1 MDFAENLK
9 KYSNVRTISIAFP
22 ASIFDYV
29 PTPQLEAYLVGQVA
43 RAAVVFN
50 VTEVVIFNEVQSD
63 ESQSRLERL
72 VKLFE
77 YAECPQYLRK
87 KVFGI
92 EPDLKYA
99 GLIHPLEAQHHL
111 RTSQI
116 DCPYREGI
124 TTEHTH
130 YEFKGKSQE
139 FTIVNIGLSKPVHL
153 PGKHPLNTRVT
164 VQVDPADLR
173 KMQAMLS
180 STMQAPH
187 AALVSPVDPIE
198 KLNLYW
204 GYYVRSAASLTEAIS
219 GNVFIPSK
227 KNFYDIIIGTSERGD
242 CLDDIEFKKSEKKDK
257 PNQEQG
263 ERPAKKGKLEFNHI
277 LVVFGGVKGLE
288 HSAACDKQ
296 LEGCNDFRSIF
307 DYYLNTCP
315 NQGSTTIRTE
325 EAILITLSALRP
337 KLNL

>member
-9 KYSNVRTISIAFP
+9 KYANVRTISIAFP
-22 ASIFDYV
+22 SSIFDNV
-29 PTPQLEAYLVGQVA
+29 PTPQLEAYLVGQIA

-50 VTEVVIFNEVQSD
+50 VTEIIIFNEE
-63 ESQSRLERL
+63 ESNESRARLDRL

-87 KVFGI
+87 RLFNI

-111 RTSQI
+111 RTSQLE
-116 DCPYREGI
+116 CPYREGV
-124 TTEHTH
+124 
-130 YEFKGKSQE
+130 
-139 FTIVNIGLSKPVHL
+139 TIDSREQSTRVNIGLNRTVL
-153 PGKHPLNTRVT
+153 VPGEFPFHTRVT
-164 VQVDPADLR
+164 VQVDPADLK
-173 KMQAMLS
+173 KMRDLS
-180 STMQAPH
+180 ESKHEEPRAIVVP
-187 AALVSPVDPIE
+187 PVEPIQ

-204 GYYVRSAASLTEAIS
+204 GYYVRPTISLSAAVSDNLFAP
-219 GNVFIPSK
+219 GK

-242 CLDDIEFKKSEKKDK
+242 VIDEVEFKRNPKKLSES
-257 PNQEQG
+257 NQQV
-263 ERPAKKGKLEFNHI
+263 AKKSKCEFQHI
-277 LVVFGGVKGLE
+277 LVVFGGIKGLE
-288 HSAACDKQ
+288 HSVACDRDLKETTDVRT
-296 LEGCNDFRSIF
+296 LF
-307 DYYLNTCP
+307 DYYINTCP

>member
-9 KYSNVRTISIAFP
+9 KYANVRTISIAFP
-22 ASIFDYV
+22 SSIFDNV
-29 PTPQLEAYLVGQVA
+29 PTPQLEAYLVGQIA

-50 VTEVVIFNEVQSD
+50 VTEIVIFNEEESN
-63 ESQSRLERL
+63 ESQARLDKL

-87 KVFGI
+87 RIFSI

-116 DCPYREGI
+116 ECPYREGVTMDKI
-124 TTEHTH
+124 QLEH
-130 YEFKGKSQE
+130 KGTQQD
-139 FTIVNIGLSKPVHL
+139 FTRVNIGLSRTVVV
-153 PGKHPLNTRVT
+153 PGHYPFNTRVT
-164 VQVDPADLR
+164 VQVDPADLK
-173 KMQAMLS
+173 KMQNLLA
-180 STMQAPH
+180 STQEPPH
-187 AALVSPVDPIE
+187 AALVSPVEPIK

-204 GYYVRSAASLTEAIS
+204 GYYVRPAIS
-219 GNVFIPSK
+219 LNAAISDNLFLPDK

-242 CLDDIEFKKSEKKDK
+242 LVDDVEFKKSTMKLQESGQRSVKKSKSD
-257 PNQEQG
+257 
-263 ERPAKKGKLEFNHI
+263 FNHI
-277 LVVFGGVKGLE
+277 LVVFGGVRGLE
-288 HSAACDKQ
+288 HSAACDKE
-296 LEGCNDFRSIF
+296 LKGVEKISSIF
-307 DYYLNTCP
+307 DYYINTCP

-337 KLNL
+337 KLSL

>member
-22 ASIFDYV
+22 SSIFDYV

-50 VTEVVIFNEVQSD
+50 VTEVIIFNELD
-63 ESQSRLERL
+63 TEESKSRLERL

-92 EPDLKYA
+92 QPDLKYA

-124 TTEHTH
+124 TIEHTQ
-130 YEFKGKSQE
+130 YEFKGKQQD
-139 FTIVNIGLSKPVHL
+139 FTKVNIGLSKPVDVPGHL
-153 PGKHPLNTRVT
+153 PLNTRVT

-173 KMQAMLS
+173 KMQAMLAQA
-180 STMQAPH
+180 MQSPQ
-187 AALVSPVDPIE
+187 AALVSPVEPIQ
-198 KLNLYW
+198 KLNYYW
-204 GYYVRSAASLTEAIS
+204 GYYVRPAGSLSEAIS
-219 GNVFIPSK
+219 DNIFVPGK
-227 KNFYDIIIGTSERGD
+227 RNFYDIIIGTSERGD
-242 CLDDIEFKKSEKKDK
+242 CVDDVVFKKDK
-257 PNQEQG
+257 SNENQQK
-263 ERPAKKGKLEFNHI
+263 PSKKGRFDFNHI

-288 HSAACDKQ
+288 HSASCDKQ
-296 LEGCNDFRSIF
+296 LEGREDLRSIF

-325 EAILITLSALRP
+325 EAILISLSALRP

>member
-9 KYSNVRTISIAFP
+9 RYSNVRTVSIAFP
-22 ASIFDYV
+22 SSIFEYV
-29 PTPQLEAYLVGQVA
+29 PTPQLEAYLVGQIA

-50 VTEVVIFNEVQSD
+50 VTEIIIFNEIESD
-63 ESQSRLERL
+63 ENNARLERL

-87 KVFGI
+87 KIFGI

-116 DCPYREGI
+116 ECPYREGI
-124 TTEHTH
+124 TIEHTQ
-130 YEFKGKSQE
+130 YEFKGKQQE
-139 FTIVNIGLSKPVHL
+139 FTKVNIGLSKPVDI
-153 PGKHPLNTRVT
+153 PGHQPLNTRVT

-173 KMQAMLS
+173 KMQAMLAQA
-180 STMQAPH
+180 MQSPH
-187 AALVSPVDPIE
+187 AALVAPVDPIE

-204 GYYVRSAASLTEAIS
+204 GYYVRPAKSLTCAMTENIFVS
-219 GNVFIPSK
+219 TR
-227 KNFYDIIIGTSERGD
+227 KNFYDLIIGTSERGD
-242 CLDDIEFKKSEKKDK
+242 NVDDVEFKRTDKKVAGGDGDL
-257 PNQEQG
+257 Q
-263 ERPAKKGKLEFNHI
+263 RPAKKAKFDFNHI
-277 LVVFGGVKGLE
+277 LICFGGIKGLE
-288 HSAACDKQ
+288 HSATCDKE
-296 LEGCNDFRSIF
+296 LANCDDVGSIF
-307 DYYLNTCP
+307 DYWINTCP

-325 EAILITLSALRP
+325 EAILITLSTLRT

>member
-22 ASIFDYV
+22 SSIFDYV

-50 VTEVVIFNEVQSD
+50 VTEVIIFNEVEND
-63 ESQSRLERL
+63 ESKSKLERL

-116 DCPYREGI
+116 ECPYREGI
-124 TTEHTH
+124 TTEHTQ
-130 YEFKGKSQE
+130 YEFKGTKQD

-153 PGKHPLNTRVT
+153 PGHHPLNTRVT

-173 KMQAMLS
+173 RMQAMLA
-180 STMQAPH
+180 STMTPPH
-187 AALVSPVDPIE
+187 AALVSPVEPIE

-204 GYYVRSAASLTEAIS
+204 GYYVRSAGSLSEAIS
-219 GNVFIPSK
+219 SNIFVPGR

-242 CLDDIEFKKSEKKDK
+242 YVDDIEFKKTQKRDK
-257 PNQEQG
+257 SNQEQ
-263 ERPAKKGKLEFNHI
+263 PAKKIKTQEFNHV

-288 HSAACDKQ
+288 HSATCDKE

-307 DYYLNTCP
+307 DYYINTCP